1 MAEEFNEEK
10 IREEL
15 LELYEE
21 FLKNPRDAS
30 IRDKMIAYDRRYGNA
45 PYLNEIL
52 KKKVIS
58 DDVANALNSVSAV
71 FQYGMGIRNDK
82 ELLEMAKKALKELEE
97 NL

>member
-21 FLKNPRDAS
+21 FLKKPGDVL
-30 IRDKMIAYDRRYGNA
+30 IRDKMIAYDRDYWGA
-45 PYLNEIL
+45 PYFNDVLV
-52 KKKVIS
+52 KKAIS
-58 DDVANALNSVSAV
+58 DDVAHALGVLLDV
-71 FQYGMGIRNDK
+71 FQYGLGIRNDK
-82 ELLEMAKKALKELEE
+82 ELLEMAKVATKELEE